1 MYVIGTAGHV
11 DHGKSTL
18 VEALTGINPD
28 RLREEQRRGMTIELG
43 FAWMQLPSGRDISL
57 VDVPGHERFIKQM
70 LAGVSGFDAALLVI
84 AADESMMPQTREHLA
99 IVELL
104 EIPRGIVVVTK
115 ADMVDPAWLPLVV
128 DDIRLQLADSRMA
141 EAPLVV
147 VSAKTGLGMDELRAA
162 LDALIDSLAVPTKL
176 DEPARLWVDRV
187 FSMDGFGA
195 VVTGT
200 LQAGSLQVGDE
211 VEVLPRGLRAR
222 IRGLQMHRQKL
233 QQAAPGARVAINLAG
248 VSHHDIARGDLI
260 VLPSI
265 IQPTDR
271 IDVRL
276 SLASVAPRPL
286 AQGMQVDVFVGA
298 AETAARVTLLDCDAI
313 GTGEHGYAQ
322 LHLARTLPLWRG
334 DRVVLRQP
342 SPSMTLAG
350 GRVIDTHPLRH
361 RRFRSE
367 VIERLQ
373 ALERASPADLC
384 WAAVRGTAM
393 RIEQLAQ
400 ATHLDVARVQQTIDQ
415 MTTVRQLG
423 DGWVLDAVYADGLLV
438 QAEKALDG
446 YKTRNPL
453 RIGMPREDV
462 RRRLGIEPGVFDAL
476 IVHAWQGVLERCG
489 DGLLRRVGATVTL
502 TGTQQQQVDAALA
515 ALRAQPYAPPPT
527 GLDRELQQFLVG
539 SGHIIE
545 IAEDVAFVQT
555 TWQEMTEWVL
565 TTIDSAGHVTV
576 GEFRDRFG
584 TTRKYALAVLEY
596 LDDKKITRRRDD
608 VRVRF

>member
-43 FAWMQLPSGRDISL
+43 FAWMQLPSGREISL

-99 IVELL
+99 IIELL

-128 DDIRLQLADSRMA
+128 DDIRLQLADSRLA

-147 VSAKTGLGMDELRAA
+147 VSAKTGYGMDALRTA
-162 LDALIDSLAVPTKL
+162 LDTLVDTLTPPTRL

-200 LQAGSLQVGDE
+200 LQAGDMQVGDE
-211 VEVLPRGLRAR
+211 VEIAPAGLRAR

-233 QQAAPGARVAINLAG
+233 QQASPGARVAINLAG
-248 VSHHDIARGDLI
+248 VSHHDISRGDLVTVPGTI
-260 VLPSI
+260 V
-265 IQPTDR
+265 PTDR

-276 SLASVAPRPL
+276 SLARVAPRPL
-286 AQGMQVDVFVGA
+286 RQGMQVDVFVGA
-298 AETAARVTLLDCDAI
+298 AESAARVTLLDADVI
-313 GTGEHGYAQ
+313 EQGESGYAQ
-322 LHLARTLPLWRG
+322 LHLARAVPLWRG

-367 VIERLQ
+367 VIDRLG

-384 WAAVRGTAM
+384 WATVRGNAVSIAELVQT
-393 RIEQLAQ
+393 
-400 ATHLDVARVQQTIDQ
+400 THLDRARVVQTLAQ
-415 MTTVRQLG
+415 MTQVRVLN
-423 DGWVLDAVYADGLLV
+423 DEWVIDAATLQTL
-438 QAEKALDG
+438 QEHATKALDG
-446 YKTRNPL
+446 YKTRYPL
-453 RIGMPREDV
+453 RIGMPREEL
-462 RRRLGIEPGVFDAL
+462 RRRLGVEPGVLEAL
-476 IVHAWQGVLERCG
+476 LTVPWQGIIERCG
-489 DGLLRRVGATVTL
+489 DGLLRRVGSVVTL
-502 TGTQQQQVDAALA
+502 TDAQQRMVDGALA
-515 ALRAQPYAPPPT
+515 SLRQQPYAPPPT
-527 GLDRELQQFLVG
+527 GLDRELQQYLIG
-539 SGHIIE
+539 SNQIID
-545 IAEDVAFVQT
+545 IGADVAFSHDA
-555 TWQEMTEWVL
+555 WHEMTSWIL
-565 TTIDSAGHVTV
+565 TAIDTDGQVTV
-576 GEFRDRFG
+576 GQFRDRFG

-596 LDDKKITRRRDD
+596 LDEKRVTRRRDD
-608 VRVRF
+608 ARVRF

>member
-70 LAGVSGFDAALLVI
+70 LAGVSGFAAALLVI

-99 IVELL
+99 IIELL

-128 DDIRLQLADSRMA
+128 EDIRLQLADSRLA
-141 EAPLVV
+141 DAPLVV
-147 VSAKTGLGMDELRAA
+147 VSAKTGTGMDALRTA
-162 LDALIDSLAVPTKL
+162 LDTLVDTLTPPTRL

-200 LQAGSLQVGDE
+200 LQAGDMQVGDE
-211 VEVLPRGLRAR
+211 VEIAPAGLRAR

-233 QQAAPGARVAINLAG
+233 QQASPGARVAINLAG
-248 VSHHDIARGDLI
+248 VSHHDISRGDLVTVPGTI
-260 VLPSI
+260 V
-265 IQPTDR
+265 PTDR

-276 SLASVAPRPL
+276 SLARVAPRPL
-286 AQGMQVDVFVGA
+286 RQGMQVDVFVGA
-298 AETAARVTLLDCDAI
+298 AESAARVTLLDADVI
-313 GTGEHGYAQ
+313 EQGESGYAQ
-322 LHLARTLPLWRG
+322 LHLARAIPLWRG

-367 VIERLQ
+367 VIDRLA

-384 WAAVRGTAM
+384 WAAVRGNAVS
-393 RIEQLAQ
+393 ISELVQK
-400 ATHLDVARVQQTIDQ
+400 THLDRARVVQTLAQMPHVRMLNDEWVIDAATLQ
-415 MTTVRQLG
+415 SLQEHATN
-423 DGWVLDAVYADGLLV
+423 
-438 QAEKALDG
+438 ALDG
-446 YKTRNPL
+446 YKTRYPL
-453 RIGMPREDV
+453 RIGMPREEL
-462 RRRLGIEPGVFDAL
+462 RRRRPG
-476 IVHAWQGVLERCG
+476 W
-489 DGLLRRVGATVTL
+489 TVNCN
-502 TGTQQQQVDAALA
+502 
-515 ALRAQPYAPPPT
+515 
-527 GLDRELQQFLVG
+527 
-539 SGHIIE
+539 SI
-545 IAEDVAFVQT
+545 
-555 TWQEMTEWVL
+555 
-565 TTIDSAGHVTV
+565 
-576 GEFRDRFG
+576 
-584 TTRKYALAVLEY
+584 
-596 LDDKKITRRRDD
+596 
-608 VRVRF
+608 

>member
-70 LAGVSGFDAALLVI
+70 LAGVSGFDAAVLVI

-99 IVELL
+99 IIELL

-115 ADMVDPAWLPLVV
+115 ADMVEPAWLPLVV
-128 DDIRLQLADSRMA
+128 DDIRLQLAESRLA
-141 EAPLVV
+141 DAPLVV
-147 VSAKTGLGMDELRAA
+147 VSAKTGYGMDELRRA
-162 LDALIDSLAVPTKL
+162 LDTLVSTLAAPTKL

-200 LQAGSLQVGDE
+200 LQAGALQVGDE

-233 QQAAPGARVAINLAG
+233 QQAQPGARVAINLAG

-260 VLPSI
+260 TVPGTIL
-265 IQPTDR
+265 PTDR

-298 AETAARVTLLDCDAI
+298 AETPARVTLLDCDAI
-313 GTGEHGYAQ
+313 GPGEHAYAQ
-322 LHLARTLPLWRG
+322 LHLAHALPLWRG

-361 RRFRSE
+361 RRHRRD
-367 VIERLQ
+367 VIERLH

-384 WAAVRGTAM
+384 WAALQGTAM
-393 RIEQLAQ
+393 RIEQLVQ
-400 ATHLDVARVQQTIDQ
+400 ATHLDVARVQQTVAVLPA
-415 MTTVRQLG
+415 VRHVGGEWLM
-423 DGWVLDAVYADGLLV
+423 DAVYADGLLV

-446 YKTRNPL
+446 YKTRYPL

-462 RRRLGIEPGVFDAL
+462 RRRLGIEPGLFEAL
-476 IVHAWQGVLERCG
+476 IVSAWHEVLERCG

-502 TGTQQQQVDAALA
+502 SPAQQQQVTAALA
-515 ALRAQPYAPPPT
+515 TLRAHPYAPPPT
-527 GLDRELQQFLVG
+527 ALERELQQYLIG
-539 SGHIIE
+539 SGEIIE
-545 IAEDVAFVQT
+545 IADDVAFLAT
-555 TWQEMTEWVL
+555 TWHELTAWVL
-565 TTIDSAGHVTV
+565 TTIDETGSVTV
-576 GEFRDRFG
+576 GQFRDRFG

-608 VRVRF
+608 ARVRF

>member
-43 FAWMQLPSGRDISL
+43 FAWMNLPSGRDISL

-99 IVELL
+99 IIELL

-128 DDIRLQLADSRMA
+128 DDIRLQLADSRLA
-141 EAPLVV
+141 DAPLVV
-147 VSAKTGLGMDELRAA
+147 VSAKTGYGMDELRAA
-162 LDALIDSLAVPTKL
+162 LDALVDTLTPPMRL

-200 LQAGSLQVGDE
+200 LQAGDLQVGDE
-211 VEVLPRGLRAR
+211 VEVAPAGVRAR
-222 IRGLQMHRQKL
+222 IRGLQMHRQKIPR
-233 QQAAPGARVAINLAG
+233 ANPGARVAINLAG
-248 VSHHDIARGDLI
+248 VSHHDITRGDLI
-260 VLPSI
+260 TLPAAI
-265 IQPTDR
+265 VATDR

-276 SLASVAPRPL
+276 TLARVAPRPL
-286 AQGMQVDVFVGA
+286 RQGMHVDVFVGA
-298 AETAARVTLLDCDAI
+298 AEASARVTLLDADSI
-313 GTGEHGYAQ
+313 EQGGHGYAQ
-322 LHLARTLPLWRG
+322 LHLERPLALWRG

-350 GRVIDTHPLRH
+350 GRVIDTHPVRH
-361 RRFRSE
+361 RRFRSD
-367 VIERLQ
+367 VIQRLQ

-384 WAAVRGTAM
+384 WAAIRGRAVSINELVQT
-393 RIEQLAQ
+393 
-400 ATHLDVARVQQTIDQ
+400 THLDRARVVQTVAHLADVLALNEEWVIDAGTAQ
-415 MTTVRQLG
+415 SLQ
-423 DGWVLDAVYADGLLV
+423 A

-446 YKTRNPL
+446 YRTRYPL
-453 RIGMPREDV
+453 RIGMPREEL
-462 RRRLGIEPGVFDAL
+462 RRRVGVEAVVFEAL
-476 IVHAWQGVLERCG
+476 LMLPWQTLVERCG
-489 DGLLRRVGATVTL
+489 DGLLRRVGSVVAL
-502 TGTQQQQVDAALA
+502 NDAQQRQVDRALA
-515 ALRAQPYAPPPT
+515 ELRRQPYAPPPT
-527 GLDRELQQFLVG
+527 GLDRELQQYLIG
-539 SGHIIE
+539 GNQLIE
-545 IAEDVAFVQT
+545 IGADVAFSHDA
-555 TWQEMTEWVL
+555 WQEMTTWIL
-565 TTIDSAGHVTV
+565 TTIDTDGEVTV
-576 GEFRDRFG
+576 GQFRDRFG

-596 LDDKKITRRRDD
+596 LDEKRVTRRRED

>member
-43 FAWMQLPSGRDISL
+43 FAWMQLPSCRDISL

-99 IVELL
+99 IIELL

-162 LDALIDSLAVPTKL
+162 LDTLIDSLAAPTKL

-260 VLPSI
+260 VLPST

-276 SLASVAPRPL
+276 TLASVAPRPL

-313 GTGEHGYAQ
+313 GPGEHGYAQ
-322 LHLARTLPLWRG
+322 LHLAHTLPLWRG

-393 RIEQLAQ
+393 RIEQLAHV
-400 ATHLDVARVQQTIDQ
+400 THLDVARVQQTIDQ

-489 DGLLRRVGATVTL
+489 DGLLRRVGAMVTL
-502 TGTQQQQVDAALA
+502 TGTQQQQVDAALT

-555 TWQEMTEWVL
+555 AWQEMTAWVL
-565 TTIDSAGHVTV
+565 TTIDDAGSVTV
-576 GEFRDRFG
+576 GQFRDRFG